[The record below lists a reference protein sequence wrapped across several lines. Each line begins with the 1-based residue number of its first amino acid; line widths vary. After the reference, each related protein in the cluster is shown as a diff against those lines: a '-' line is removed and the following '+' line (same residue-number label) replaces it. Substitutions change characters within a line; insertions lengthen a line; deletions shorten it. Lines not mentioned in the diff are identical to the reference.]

1 MSIFDNVKMI
11 SKMQIKLASPE
22 VIIEQ
27 SYGEVKKP
35 ETINYRTLKPEKDG
49 LFCERIFGTT
59 KDYECSCGKFKTRKY
74 EGVVCDRCGVQVTDS
89 KVRRYRCGHIVLAS
103 PVAHI
108 WYYKTT
114 PSKIALALDVK
125 NKDLDSVL
133 FHEKYI
139 VVDPGDTDL
148 KEKEILTEKEY
159 EEALNKYGP
168 SFKASMGAEAIKE
181 LLSEIDIDYE
191 VHVLR
196 RMMIERDKKSDK
208 KLLSRLALLEDF
220 KKSGNRPEW
229 MILDV
234 IPVIPP
240 DLRPMVQLD
249 GGRFATSDL
258 NDLYRRLIHRN
269 NRLKK
274 LQRMKAPDIIVKN
287 EKRLL
292 QDAVD
297 CLFDNSKRKRATKGP
312 SNRPL
317 KSISEV
323 LKGKQGRFRQNLL
336 GKRVDYSGRSVIVVG
351 PNLKI
356 YQAGVPRKIALE
368 LFKPFVIA
376 KLKSVYNYT
385 IKRAKDAIEHGEK
398 EVWDVLESIV
408 DKHPVLLNR
417 APTLHR
423 LGFQAF
429 EPKLIEG
436 SAIQLPPLVCHAYN
450 ADFDG
455 DQMAIHIPLSIEA
468 QIECWILMLSAKN
481 LLDPANG
488 TPISWPTKDMVLGVF
503 YLTKEDVRIKREKLK
518 YFTSLEDIEYAL
530 HNNDIKYNE
539 YILFLFRDSWIK
551 TTAGRVIFNS
561 ILPES
566 IRFINEAMTEKK
578 LKNDV
583 IAKIIKKEGI
593 FAAGDT
599 LDKIKELGFYY
610 ATKFGSTISVSDIII
625 PEEKHKIIEK
635 TEEKVK
641 KFQDN
646 KQKGMITEDE
656 RYNEVIK
663 LWDKAKN
670 EIQEKLKK
678 TLAQYDSGVNPLN
691 MIVESGAR
699 GSITQVVQLA
709 GMRGNMSTPSGKII
723 DIPIRS
729 NFKEGLSVF
738 EYFIS
743 THGARKGL
751 TDTAL
756 KTADA
761 GYLTRKLVDIAQD
774 VVVTEEDCG
783 TINGIY
789 IESIKEGDEIK
800 VHLADRIVGR
810 FCQEKIY
817 HPITNEIILDVNEYI
832 TEEKA
837 HLVERL
843 GIKKVKIRSVLTCE
857 SRYGVCVKCY
867 GQNLATGNI
876 VDVGEAVGI
885 IAAQS
890 IGQPGTQLTM
900 RTFHIGGIASSGAA
914 DEREIKKSKPLY
926 VEKIIGQIINNPEK
940 NSLLFIRDGQIILR
954 EVYKDITNVCASK
967 IEVKEGDKV
976 ILDTI
981 LGYDEDNKVIKSNY
995 IGIVKKVGNH
1005 LYLMGDEISIDAK
1018 TGSNFYGKEEEIF
1031 PADTVILESE
1041 TESDLTV
1048 AESDGIVKF
1057 ENVIINV
1064 NTKYD
1069 ESGQLKISQLINEK
1083 IQPKLLICDSKDRET
1098 ILATYYLQSKSVLQ
1112 VKDGEEV
1119 KIGKVLFKIP
1129 KEKTTQEDI
1138 VSGLPKVTSLFE
1150 ARKPKKK
1157 AILAQVDGVVKFAE
1171 SKRTKKVIL
1180 IEDDFGKIYEH
1191 LIPGFMNVKV
1201 RDGDKIKAGYPLTD
1215 GEPDPY
1221 DVLAINGIFEFS
1233 AYLLNEI
1240 QKVYREQGVNI
1251 NDKHIAVIVR
1261 QMTKKVTI
1269 EEVGDTNFVLKQV
1282 VDREEFF
1289 EVNEKVIKDGGV
1301 PAKASPALEGI
1312 KKAALGRSFL
1322 SSASFQE
1329 TTKVLTNAAIKGEID
1344 NLRGLKENVIIGQ
1357 RIPAGTGIKNYKNI
1371 KIYEKEKGDIEF
1383 DIDDIFKAGNIKS
1396 FFPESNKLG

>member
-1 MSIFDNVKMI
+1 MSIFDNVKSI

-22 VIIEQ
+22 NIVQ
-27 SYGEVKKP
+27 NSYGEVKKP
-35 ETINYRTLKPEKDG
+35 ETINYRTLKPERDG
-49 LFCERIFGTT
+49 LFCEKIFGTT
-59 KDYECSCGKFKTRKY
+59 RDYECSCGKFKTRKY
-74 EGVVCDRCGVQVTDS
+74 EGVVCDRCNVQVTDS
-89 KVRRYRCGHIVLAS
+89 KVRRYRCGHISLAA

-108 WYYKTT
+108 WYYKTS

-139 VVDPGDTDL
+139 VIDPGDTDL

-159 EEALNKYGP
+159 EEALEKYGS
-168 SFKASMGAEAIKE
+168 SFKAQMGAEAVKE
-181 LLSEIDIDYE
+181 LLAEIDIDYE
-191 VHVLR
+191 VQNLR
-196 RMMIERDKKSDK
+196 RAMIEKDKKADK
-208 KLLSRLALLEDF
+208 KVLNRLELLEDF
-220 KKSGNRPEW
+220 KKSGNKPEW
-229 MILDV
+229 MILEV
-234 IPVIPP
+234 VPVIPP

-258 NDLYRRLIHRN
+258 NDLYRRMIHRN

-274 LQRMKAPDIIVKN
+274 LLKMKAPEIIVKN

-297 CLFDNSKRKRATKGP
+297 CLFDNSRRKRAVKGP

-317 KSISEV
+317 KSISEI

-356 YQAGVPRKIALE
+356 YQAGLPRKVALE

-376 KLKSVYNYT
+376 KLKSEYNYS
-385 IKRAKDAIEHGEK
+385 IKKAKDAIEHGEK
-398 EVWDVLESIV
+398 EVWDVLEIIV

-488 TPISWPTKDMVLGVF
+488 TPIAWPTKDMVLGMF
-503 YLTKEDVRIKREKLK
+503 YLTKEDPRLTKKKLK
-518 YFTSLEDIEYAL
+518 YFYNLDEIEYAL
-530 HNNDIKYNE
+530 EYDDIKINE
-539 YILFLFRDSWIK
+539 QILYSFRGDWIK
-551 TTAGRVIFNS
+551 TSAGKVIFNS

-566 IRFINEAMTEKK
+566 VRYVNEPMSEKK
-578 LKNDV
+578 LKNL
-583 IAKIIKKEGI
+583 ISKIIVIEGI
-593 FAAGDT
+593 YLAGDT
-599 LDKIKELGFYY
+599 LDKIKELGFKY
-610 ATKFGSTISVSDIII
+610 ATRFGATIAVSDIII
-625 PEEKHKIIEK
+625 PEEKHKIISK

-641 KFQDN
+641 EFYDAKL
-646 KQKGMITEDE
+646 KGTITEEE

-663 LWDKAKN
+663 LWEKAKN
-670 EIQEKLKK
+670 KIQQKLKV
-678 TLAQYDSGVNPLN
+678 TMEELDSGMNPLN

-699 GSITQVVQLA
+699 GSITQIVQLA

-723 DIPIRS
+723 DIPIKS

-774 VVVTEEDCG
+774 VVITENDCG
-783 TINGIY
+783 TINGTF
-789 IESIKEGDEIK
+789 IEAIKEGDEVKVPISTRIK
-800 VHLADRIVGR
+800 GR
-810 FCQEKIY
+810 FSQDKIY
-817 HPITNEIILDVNEYI
+817 HPITNELILDVNEYI

-837 HLVERL
+837 NLIERL
-843 GIKKVKIRSVLTCE
+843 GVKKIKIRSVLTCE
-857 SRYGVCVKCY
+857 SRYGVCQKCY
-867 GQNLATGNI
+867 GENLATGNI
-876 VDVGEAVGI
+876 VDIGEAVGI

-900 RTFHIGGIASSGAA
+900 RTFHIGGIASSAA
-914 DEREIKKSKPLY
+914 AEEAERIFSNPVY
-926 VEKIIGQIINNPEK
+926 IEKIIGTVYRKE
-940 NSLLFIRDGQIILR
+940 NSKESVFLRDGQVLIR
-954 EVYKDITNVCASK
+954 EIYRDLTNLCASK
-967 IEVKEGDKV
+967 VEVEDGSKV

-981 LGYDEDNKVIKSNY
+981 LGYDENNKAVKSNH
-995 IGIVKKVGNH
+995 IGVVKKIDKH
-1005 LYLMGDEISIDAK
+1005 LYLLGDEVSIDAK
-1018 TGSNFYGKEEEIF
+1018 TGSILYALENEIF
-1031 PADTVILESE
+1031 PAETVLLESDMHNDI
-1041 TESDLTV
+1041 TL
-1048 AESDGIVKF
+1048 AEEKGIIKF
-1057 ENVIINV
+1057 ENVLINV
-1064 NTKYD
+1064 NAKQV
-1069 ESGQLKISQLINEK
+1069 EGGHLKIAQLINDK
-1083 IQPKLLICDSKDRET
+1083 KQPKLLICDEKTPD
-1098 ILATYYLQSKSVLQ
+1098 IALASYHLQSKAIVT
-1112 VKDGEEV
+1112 VKENDKV
-1119 KIGKVLFKIP
+1119 SIGDIIIKLP

-1157 AILAQVDGVVKFAE
+1157 AILAQVDGIVKYGEA
-1171 SKRTKKVIL
+1171 KRSKKVLL

-1191 LIPGFMNVKV
+1191 LVPNFMNIKV
-1201 RDGDKIKAGYPLTD
+1201 REGDRVRAGTPLTD
-1215 GEPDPY
+1215 GDPDPY

-1240 QKVYREQGVNI
+1240 QKVYRDQGVNI
-1251 NDKHIAVIVR
+1251 NDKHIAIIVR
-1261 QMTKKVTI
+1261 QMTKKVCI

-1289 EVNEKVIKDGGV
+1289 EANEKIIKEGGV
-1301 PAKASPALEGI
+1301 PAKASPALQGI

-1329 TTKVLTNAAIKGEID
+1329 TTKVLTNAAIKGEVD
-1344 NLRGLKENVIIGQ
+1344 YLRGLKENVIIGQ
-1357 RIPAGTGIKNYKNI
+1357 KIPAGTGMKNYQNI
-1371 KIYEKEKGDIEF
+1371 KIYEKEIGDIKFSIEDIFVNNDKGDFI
-1383 DIDDIFKAGNIKS
+1383 N
-1396 FFPESNKLG
+1396 ESTRLS